1 VETQPDNHNDA
12 VVISVKGLYKSF
24 NSNHVLKGVD
34 LELHKGEN
42 VIVMGRSGI
51 GKSVLIKIIAG
62 LIKPDSGSVKVLC
75 NEISKINTRDL
86 NALRLKMGFLFQ
98 NGALYDS
105 LSVGENVEFPLV
117 RNIKTLTR
125 QERRTTVNKALDAV
139 GLLETIDRYPS
150 ELSGGQQKRIGI
162 ARMLVMRPQ
171 IILYDEPTAGL
182 DPLTCVEINNLI
194 LKVKEISGASSIVI
208 THDLTCAKVTG
219 DRILMME
226 NGKFIREG
234 NFEEVFSTDDEQIKG
249 FYDYNFIL

>member
-62 LIKPDSGSVKVLC
+62 LIKPDSGSVKVLG